1 MLIQYEVENY
11 RSIRDRQILSL
22 VSSNYYQEQSESLI
36 SPGLPGLSGVDLL
49 PIEVIMGAN
58 ASGKSALIR
67 SLFVLRGMVLDS
79 FVRPAGH
86 GLEYDPFLLSDET
99 ASSPT
104 SFGLVFASA
113 GVRYEY
119 DLSYVAT
126 HVVRESLSAYPKGR
140 EQKWFV
146 RSWNE
151 EKGEVEFELLNT
163 SYVKLPKKLSNMLR
177 DDALFLSFASRLN
190 IESLKPVVDWF
201 DSGHLVA
208 ANRSVD
214 APIFA
219 PERAFSLLEEPS
231 SIQEKQRFIELLKD
245 ADFGI
250 QGVRVIATD
259 GPLPDELKN
268 MLNPSLL
275 EQINGATQKTALVTH
290 SSDGSKGIELDIDD
304 ESTGTK
310 QFFELAPSLLAALS
324 NSGLVFIDELDASL
338 HPVLL
343 KELVSLFRDK
353 RSNPHGAQLVFTAH
367 DVTLLDEGYL
377 RRDEIWLTEKGEDGG
392 TSLYPLS
399 ACSPRND
406 ESLMGGYLVGRYG
419 GVPVVP
425 EPMSHFGESYMGD

>member
-11 RSIRDRQILSL
+11 RSIRDKQTLSL
-22 VSSNYYQEQSESLI
+22 VASNYYQEQPESLI
-36 SPGLPGLSGVDLL
+36 TPNLAGLSGVNLL

-79 FVRPAGH
+79 FMRPAGR

-99 ASSPT
+99 AFSPT
-104 SFGLVFASA
+104 SFGLVFTSD

-119 DLSYVAT
+119 DLSYVKD
-126 HVVRESLSAYPKGR
+126 HVVHEALSAYPKGR

-151 EKGEVEFELLNT
+151 ERKETVFTLLNA
-163 SYVKLPKKLSNMLR
+163 SYVKLPKDLSGMLR
-177 DDALFLSFASRLN
+177 DDTLFLSFASRLN
-190 IESLKPVVDWF
+190 LESLKPVVDWF
-201 DSGHLVA
+201 DGGHLIA

-214 APIFA
+214 APIFT
-219 PERAFSLLEEPS
+219 PEQAFSLMEQPGNTK
-231 SIQEKQRFIELLKD
+231 EKQQFIELLRD

-250 QGVRVIATD
+250 QGVRVVTAD
-259 GPLPDELKN
+259 KPLPDELKS
-268 MLNPSLL
+268 MLSPALI
-275 EQINGATQKTALVTH
+275 EQMGNSIQKTAMIAH
-290 SSDGSKGIELDIDD
+290 SSEDSEGIELEIGD

-310 QFFELAPSLLAALS
+310 QFFELAPSLLIALK
-324 NSGLVFIDELDASL
+324 NGGLIFIDELDASL

-353 RSNPHGAQLVFTAH
+353 RSNPHEAQLVFTAH
-367 DVTLLDEGYL
+367 DVTLLDGGFL
-377 RRDEIWLTEKGEDGG
+377 RRDEIWLTEKDEGGG

-399 ACSPRND
+399 DCSPRND
-406 ESLMGGYLVGRYG
+406 ESLMGGYLAGRYG
-419 GVPVVP
+419 GVPVIS
-425 EPMSHFGESYMGD
+425 EPMTHFGESYIGD